1 MIPPAQQ
8 EQIADDAG
16 RQRRADEQHA
26 ARRAARRANPKTIQA
41 EILRINTDAGDRS
54 LQVAL
59 LVPIL
64 ASLLGFLNSF
74 RMMRLPDI
82 TPPTSTEGSTLA

>member
-1 MIPPAQQ
+1 M
-8 EQIADDAG
+8 
-16 RQRRADEQHA
+16 
-26 ARRAARRANPKTIQA
+26 
-41 EILRINTDAGDRS
+41 
-54 LQVAL
+54 

-82 TPPTSTEGSTLA
+82 KPSADLDGLALG